1 MRSALARM
9 IAVILGLVLF
19 APVTTHVAAAATLQ
33 PATISVSPTTYYVG
47 DTVKIAV
54 DFPTS
59 TYNGQVYGN
68 APVLTLYADFNDGQG
83 FKPVA
88 SQAHKKSTSSGT
100 YTFSYVVTKAQKV
113 KVMNDISAAYAGGGQ
128 VTTPIV
134 TLSPKLRQQA
144 ELFLNRVLGT
154 SNAQVT
160 GTLKPGLSGQKVS
173 LQYLNGSTWTQLLAK
188 TTTDTTGNVSW
199 TASLATLKLT
209 SQYSYKQFRLVG
221 AATGN
226 YVQVISPTIR
236 FMPGPSSVGT
246 YVMRIRTAKN
256 VYPSTKGVKIPGTA
270 SMETKGGTTETAA
283 LEYIDLRGNS
293 TASLAKKP
301 YKLKFDD
308 DVNPFGFA
316 GLSKA
321 KRFNLLAMFIDNAMV
336 RDKMGLDLGR
346 KLAPNLEWTPGNL
359 YTEVFVNDL
368 YVGLYLLTDAPKIT
382 DSAKPAKQRVQVTD
396 VTKGAL
402 LVVDGNSVSS
412 GLFGYKTSHGVT
424 VVFDDPDERKYND
437 DGTVD
442 QEGYTDAKLAKVK
455 AKVNGLEA
463 VLYGSKSTGFLNK
476 VSKYL
481 DIDSAIDYYL
491 VKEFTRDHDADFYRS
506 HYFYV
511 KDLFAPT
518 GTGDPNGII
527 TFGPVW
533 DFDRSAGVI
542 SDTTAAAKYA
552 ASSSG
557 WYMRPGS
564 VYTSSHLTHNTHW
577 FVQLTKSSEFIKM
590 LRERWNGVTGVPG
603 VKSKFQA
610 VGGTSFANSDVNA
623 AKTLM
628 GVAATNDW
636 NRWKSTS
643 KRYSYRSSP
652 ATITGEME
660 YAAKWYRSRYSWIN
674 SNINK

>member
-1 MRSALARM
+1 MRTTIARAFA
-9 IAVILGLVLF
+9 IVLGLLLL
-19 APVTTHVAAAATLQ
+19 APVSTNLAHAALQ

-59 TYNGQVYGN
+59 TYDGLVYGN
-68 APVLTLYADFNDGQG
+68 APVLTLYADFNDGLG

-100 YTFSYVVTKAQKV
+100 YTFSYVVAKAQKV
-113 KVMNDISAAYAGGGQ
+113 KVMNDIGTYAGGGQ
-128 VTTPIV
+128 VTTPVV

-144 ELFLNRVLGT
+144 ELFMNRVLGT

-160 GTLKPGLSGQKVS
+160 GTLKPGLSGQSVS

-188 TTTDTTGNVSW
+188 TTTDTTGNVTW
-199 TASLATLKLT
+199 TATLASLKLT

-221 AATGN
+221 AATGS

-236 FMPGPSSVGT
+236 FMPGPTSLGT

-256 VYPSTKGVKIPGTA
+256 VYPSTKGVKIPGAAT
-270 SMETKGGTTETAA
+270 METKGGTSETAA

-368 YVGLYLLTDAPKIT
+368 YVGMYLLTDAPKIT
-382 DSAKPAKQRVQVTD
+382 DSTKPAKQRVQVTD

-424 VVFDDPDERKYND
+424 AVFDDPDERKYND

-442 QEGYTDAKLAKVK
+442 QEGYTDAKLAKLK
-455 AKVNGLEA
+455 TKVNGLES

-481 DIDSAIDYYL
+481 DVDSAIDYYL

-542 SDTTAAAKYA
+542 SDTSAAAKYA

-557 WYMRPGS
+557 WYMRPGT
-564 VYTSSHLTHNTHW
+564 VYTSTHLVHNTHW
-577 FVQLTKSSEFIKM
+577 FVQLTKSSEFIKK
-590 LRERWNGVTGVPG
+590 LRDRWTI
-603 VKSKFQA
+603 VKTKFQE
-610 VGGTSFANSDVNA
+610 VGGTSFTNSDVNK

-674 SNINK
+674 TNISK